1 MSIMVAP
8 FLALSRVSGRGRGL
22 RKGAQKKSPVADPA
36 AGLFEFRDRKP

>member
-8 FLALSRVSGRGRGL
+8 FLGFARVSGGGRGT

-36 AGLFEFRDRKP
+36 AGLSEFRD